1 MSPQVADVI
10 REAYGRHGSMIAG
23 GSQRAPDAVPSAA
36 RQARAEGR
44 RAMMQADSQTQGGAS
59 SSTSWNQADS
69 QWNSWQWGG
78 WQWQQQGWNWG
89 NWSWW

>member
-44 RAMMQADSQTQGGAS
+44 RAMQADSQGGAS